1 MKTEYTFTRETYLLL
16 QKRRLVFYAI
26 LALFGIVGI
35 IVFAILYPKTDY
47 NKYLIFLFAP
57 SLAFAIIGVLYDV
70 MIGVMIFKL
79 KDVAVK
85 FTYEFKEEFLLAKSY
100 DQGKLTSDNTVYYD
114 RIMKYKETKK
124 AFFLYLPNKKVLPLS
139 SEDTKLEEIKKI
151 IHIDDIPKKKI

>member
-1 MKTEYTFTRETYLLL
+1 MKTDYIFTRETYFLL

-70 MIGVMIFKL
+70 MIGFMILRL
-79 KDVAVK
+79 KNISVK
-85 FTYEFKEEFLLAKSY
+85 FTYDFKEEFLVAKSY
-100 DQGKLTSDNTVYYD
+100 DDGKLTSESTIYYD
-114 RIMKYKETKK
+114 RIMKYKDTGK

-139 SEDTKLEEIKKI
+139 SEDAKLEEIKKI
-151 IHIDDIPKKKI
+151 IKIEDIPVKKI